1 MAYTKQTWIDRI
13 VADDT
18 GEVLQ
23 PGTIVNATRMGH
35 IEDGIAANDSAITT
49 LKGTTSGV
57 TLETLQTAV
66 NDLVDDLTDLSGL
79 QDQVDGFEGRID
91 ALERLS
97 TGSETIQAL
106 MNSKVDKEA
115 GKGLST
121 NDYTNAAKAKV
132 DDLPENPGTK
142 MNNMVV
148 KETGK
153 GLSEQNFT
161 TALKTKLEG
170 AAAQSALEALI
181 TRVETLEAW
190 KNAVLAGTTVVNID
204 G

>member
-1 MAYTKQTWIDRI
+1 
-13 VADDT
+13 
-18 GEVLQ
+18 
-23 PGTIVNATRMGH
+23 
-35 IEDGIAANDSAITT
+35 
-49 LKGTTSGV
+49 
-57 TLETLQTAV
+57 
-66 NDLVDDLTDLSGL
+66 
-79 QDQVDGFEGRID
+79 
-91 ALERLS
+91 
-97 TGSETIQAL
+97 
-106 MNSKVDKEA
+106 
-115 GKGLST
+115 
-121 NDYTNAAKAKV
+121 
-132 DDLPENPGTK
+132 